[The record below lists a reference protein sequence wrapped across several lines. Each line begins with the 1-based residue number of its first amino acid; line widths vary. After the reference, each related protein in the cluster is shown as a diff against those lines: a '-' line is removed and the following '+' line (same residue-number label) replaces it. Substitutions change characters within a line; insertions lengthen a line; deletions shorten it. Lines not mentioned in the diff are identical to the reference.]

1 MPSALTDPTVAAKY
15 ERVHKEGNLLK
26 RGLNSCLREKEV
38 ALFNSLTTSAAL
50 SVGHTLTKR
59 WT

>member
-26 RGLNSCLREKEV
+26 RGLNSGLREKEV
-38 ALFNSLTTSAAL
+38 ASFNSFTTSVAL